1 MSTDFNLM
9 PTKAQEGTGQP
20 RPRFINDGEA
30 TRGVMSER
38 VSREARSKWEAK
50 KWFRVLAPSAFG
62 FAEIAL
68 VPAKDATTLI
78 GRTVEISFFDIT
90 KDVSQLPTKLKFQI
104 VDIKGDT
111 VNTQLKQIELT
122 RDYIRSLVRRGS
134 SRIDVIVDVETAD
147 GVRLRV
153 MGLAVTQR
161 RVKTSQK
168 KAMRKIMFD
177 LIAGKASSMKFD
189 EFIQE
194 IVLGKLATE
203 IEVAV
208 KKIYPLRKAEVRK
221 VKVLT
226 SPFEVVNLVQ
236 TLSAASQ

>member
-1 MSTDFNLM
+1 
-9 PTKAQEGTGQP
+9 
-20 RPRFINDGEA
+20 
-30 TRGVMSER
+30 MSER

-68 VPAKDATTLI
+68 VPAKDASALI

-104 VDIKGDT
+104 VSVNGDT
-111 VNTQLKQIELT
+111 AYTQLKQMELT
-122 RDYIRSLVRRGS
+122 RDYIRSLVRRGT
-134 SRIDVIVDVETAD
+134 SRIDAVVDVETAD
-147 GVRLRV
+147 GIRLRV

-168 KAMRKIMFD
+168 KAIRKVMFD

-203 IEVAV
+203 IEVAA
-208 KKIYPLRKAEVRK
+208 KKIYPLRKAEIRK

-226 SPFEVVNLVQ
+226 RPFEIAELVQ
-236 TLSAASQ
+236 TLSAVSQ